1 MAIIDTLEIAQ
12 RLEDA
17 GVNPAEAKAQ
27 AGIFRDVI
35 EGIAVTKND
44 LEVYYKDTRAEIQS
58 VRTELKTEIQD
69 TRAELKAEI
78 QDVRT
83 ELKADIAELDSKI
96 NGLDS
101 KINGLDSKIELMGRD
116 LTIRLYIGILAAIG
130 AGAALLTMF
139 KFYL

>member
-101 KINGLDSKIELMGRD
+101 KIELMGRD